1 MRICLRRREFIA
13 ALGGAVTAWPLAARA
28 QQGERVRRV
37 GFLGFGENSFSSD
50 MLKVVRDE
58 LQKLGWT
65 EGRNL
70 RLDVR
75 FGDGD
80 VARTRAY
87 AAELVKL
94 APDVIVTLSRIPTR
108 AAQQETKTIPIVF
121 VGTGDPVGDGVV
133 KNAAHPEGNIT
144 GFANSFGALGSKR
157 VELLKEAVPKITRVA
172 HLVTTAG
179 ELFPADTGSLAS
191 SIEAAVS
198 LFALQ
203 LVTINYL
210 AGGRAAIESFA
221 AEPNGGLVVDASL
234 FSVAPFE
241 LVRLA
246 EQYGLPAIYGT
257 RSFTASGGLMSYD
270 SDLSE
275 IPHGVVT
282 YVDRILRGT
291 KVSELP
297 VQYPTMF
304 RLVVNLKAAKM
315 IGLTIP
321 SSFLLLRADEVIE

>member
-1 MRICLRRREFIA
+1 MKRRDFITLLGSA
-13 ALGGAVTAWPLAARA
+13 AAWPVRARA

-37 GFLGFGENSFSSD
+37 GFLGFSEDGISSD
-50 MLKVVRDE
+50 MMLKVVRDE
-58 LQKLGWT
+58 FPKLGWT

-70 RLDVR
+70 TLDVR
-75 FGDGD
+75 FGGGD

-94 APDVIVTLSRIPTR
+94 APDVIVTVGLT
-108 AAQQETKTIPIVF
+108 TTIPIVF
-121 VGTGDPVGDGVV
+121 IGSGDPVGARVV

-144 GFANSFGALGSKR
+144 GFANSFGSLGAKR

-172 HLVTTAG
+172 HLVTASAG
-179 ELFPADTGSLAS
+179 SSAT
-191 SIEAAVS
+191 SIEAAAS

-210 AGGRAAIESFA
+210 AGGGAAIESFA
-221 AEPNGGLVVDASL
+221 AEPNGVLVVDASL
-234 FSVAPFE
+234 FSIAPFE

-246 EQYGLPAIYGT
+246 EQYRLPAIYAT
-257 RSFTASGGLMSYD
+257 RGFTANGGLMSYD
-270 SDLSE
+270 GDLSE
-275 IPHGVVT
+275 ILYGVVP
-282 YVDRILRGT
+282 YVDRILRGA

-297 VQYPTMF
+297 VQYPTRF
-304 RLVVNLKAAKM
+304 RFVVNLKAAKM

-321 SSFLLLRADEVIE
+321 SSFLLRAEEVIE

>member
-1 MRICLRRREFIA
+1 MKRRDFIRL
-13 ALGGAVTAWPLAARA
+13 LGGAVAWPVLARA

-37 GFLGFGENSFSSD
+37 GFLGFNEESVSSD
-50 MLKVVRDE
+50 MLKVIRDE

-75 FGDGD
+75 FGGGD

-94 APDVIVTLSRIPTR
+94 APDVIVTVGLIPRR
-108 AAQQETKTIPIVF
+108 AAQQETTTIPIVF
-121 VGTGDPVGDGVV
+121 VGSGDPVGAGVV

-144 GFANSFGALGSKR
+144 GFANSFGSLGAKK

-172 HLVTTAG
+172 HLVIAG
-179 ELFPADTGSLAS
+179 NEVVTVYGQRARSLAA
-191 SIEAAVS
+191 SIEAAAS

-221 AEPNGGLVVDASL
+221 AEPMVASL
-234 FSVAPFE
+234 SMQACS
-241 LVRLA
+241 RL
-246 EQYGLPAIYGT
+246 
-257 RSFTASGGLMSYD
+257 RHS
-270 SDLSE
+270 
-275 IPHGVVT
+275 
-282 YVDRILRGT
+282 
-291 KVSELP
+291 
-297 VQYPTMF
+297 
-304 RLVVNLKAAKM
+304 N
-315 IGLTIP
+315 
-321 SSFLLLRADEVIE
+321 

>member
-1 MRICLRRREFIA
+1 MKRREFITV
-13 ALGGAVTAWPLAARA
+13 LGGAVAWPLAAGA
-28 QQGERVRRV
+28 QQAEPVRRV
-37 GFLGFGENSFSSD
+37 GFLGFSEESRSSD
-50 MLKVVRDE
+50 MLKAVRDE

-75 FGDGD
+75 FGGGD

-94 APDVIVTLSRIPTR
+94 APDVIVTGSRIPTR

-144 GFANSFGALGSKR
+144 GFANSFGSLGAKK
-157 VELLKEAVPKITRVA
+157 VELLKEAVPNITRVA
-172 HLVTTAG
+172 HLVTAVG
-179 ELFPADTGSLAS
+179 GSS
-191 SIEAAVS
+191 VTSIEAAAS

-234 FSVAPFE
+234 FSIAPFE

-246 EQYGLPAIYGT
+246 EQYRLPAIYAT
-257 RSFTASGGLMSYD
+257 RSFTANGGLMSYD
-270 SDLSE
+270 SDPSE
-275 IPHGVVT
+275 ILHGVVS
-282 YVDRILRGT
+282 YVDRILRGA

-297 VQYPTMF
+297 VQYPTRF
-304 RLVVNLKAAKM
+304 RFVVNLKAAKM

-321 SSFLLLRADEVIE
+321 SSFLLRADEVIE

>member
-1 MRICLRRREFIA
+1 MKRREFIIL
-13 ALGGAVTAWPLAARA
+13 LGGAAAWPVLARA

-37 GFLGFGENSFSSD
+37 GFLGFNEESVSSD
-50 MLKVVRDE
+50 MLKVIRDE

-75 FGDGD
+75 FGGGD

-94 APDVIVTLSRIPTR
+94 APDVIVTGAFIPTR
-108 AAQQETKTIPIVF
+108 AAQQETTTIPIVF
-121 VGTGDPVGDGVV
+121 FGAGDPVGDGAV

-144 GFANSFGALGSKR
+144 GFANAFGSLGAKR

-172 HLVTTAG
+172 HLVIAG
-179 ELFPADTGSLAS
+179 NEVVTVFGQRARSLAT
-191 SIEAAVS
+191 SIEAGAS
-198 LFALQ
+198 LSALQ

-234 FSVAPFE
+234 FSIAPFE

-246 EQYGLPAIYGT
+246 EQYRLPAIYGT
-257 RSFTASGGLMSYD
+257 RSFTANGGLMSYD
-270 SDLSE
+270 VDLSE
-275 IPHGVVT
+275 ILHGGVT
-282 YVDRILRGT
+282 YVDRILRGA

-297 VQYPTMF
+297 VQYPTRF
-304 RLVVNLKAAKM
+304 RLMVNLKAAKM
-315 IGLTIP
+315 VGLTIP
-321 SSFLLLRADEVIE
+321 SSFLLRADEVIE

>member
-1 MRICLRRREFIA
+1 MKRRDFIA
-13 ALGGAVTAWPLAARA
+13 LLGGAAAWPVLARA

-37 GFLGFGENSFSSD
+37 GFLGFSEDGISSD
-50 MLKVVRDE
+50 MMLKVVRDE

-75 FGDGD
+75 FGGGD

-94 APDVIVTLSRIPTR
+94 APDVIVTGAFIPTR
-108 AAQQETKTIPIVF
+108 AAQQETTTIPIVF

-144 GFANSFGALGSKR
+144 GFANAFGSLGAKR

-172 HLVTTAG
+172 LLVIEAAG
-179 ELFPADTGSLAS
+179 SSAT
-191 SIEAAVS
+191 SIEAAAS

-234 FSVAPFE
+234 FSIAPFE

-246 EQYGLPAIYGT
+246 EQYRLPAIYAT
-257 RSFTASGGLMSYD
+257 RSFTANGGLMSYD
-270 SDLSE
+270 SDPSE
-275 IPHGVVT
+275 ILHGVVP
-282 YVDRILRGT
+282 YVDRILRGA

-297 VQYPTMF
+297 VQNPTRF